1 MSKSPGMAWP
11 DAMLDIV
18 KALPRC
24 YQTSAELPPH
34 ISTLLDRMGQK
45 PLLQQQQ
52 QQQPQPDPNKKE
64 KSFNVGLSLGSRR

>member
-1 MSKSPGMAWP
+1 MLKSPGMAWP
-11 DAMLDIV
+11 DAMLNIV

-52 QQQPQPDPNKKE
+52 PQLDPNKKE
-64 KSFNVGLSLGSRR
+64 KSFNVGLSLDSRG

>member
-1 MSKSPGMAWP
+1 MLKSPGMAWP

-52 QQQPQPDPNKKE
+52 PQLDPNKKE
-64 KSFNVGLSLGSRR
+64 KSFNVGLSLDSRG